1 MSESLPWALALLL
14 LGIGLRMSAFFSGTE
29 TGFYRVSFL
38 RLQLDAQSGD
48 RVAKRLMWFAQNP
61 SYFVAT
67 TLIGNNV
74 AHYLITVAMGWL
86 TFLVFHKETDWLE
99 MATTVAS
106 TPLVFVAGELLPKS
120 VYYRIP
126 LQRLRSESGWFIGF
140 FRLFFPLV
148 VPLIG
153 LTRLLQRLRGG
164 GEKPADLVLGRTQ
177 LVQLLTRGHQAGLLT
192 DVQNRLIHGL
202 MHTVSQGV
210 LQAVTPT
217 PRIFGLPET
226 ASLGELLEFARRFA
240 LTTVPIRRASSD
252 GEWFG
257 YVRVSDAALARRPL
271 ASLVRTLPRID
282 AAQSKLE
289 ALLSLQSSGALL
301 GAVYDGNQLV
311 GIANTHGLAE
321 QLFRPPQPA

>member
-1 MSESLPWALALLL
+1 MSETWSLAVALLL
-14 LGIGLRMSAFFSGTE
+14 LGIGLRLSAFFSGTE

-48 RVAKRLMWFAQNP
+48 KVAGRLVWFAQNP

-74 AHYLITVAMGWL
+74 AHYLITVALGWL
-86 TFLVFHKETDWLE
+86 TFLVFHKEADWLE
-99 MATTVAS
+99 MLTTVLS

-126 LQRLRSESGWFIGF
+126 LERLRKESGWFLAF
-140 FRLFFPLV
+140 YRLFFPLV

-164 GEKPADLVLGRTQ
+164 GEKPSDLVLGRTQ

-217 PRIFGLPET
+217 PRIFGLPDST
-226 ASLGELLEFARRFA
+226 GVADLLDFARRYG
-240 LTTVPIRRASSD
+240 LTTVPIRHTA
-252 GEWFG
+252 GEQEWYG
-257 YVRVSDAALARRPL
+257 YVRVADAALTRRPL
-271 ASLVRTLPRID
+271 ATLVRPLPKID
-282 AAQSKLE
+282 ATQSKLE
-289 ALLSLQSSGALL
+289 ALLTLQSAGSLL
-301 GAVYDGNQLV
+301 GAVYDGARLV

-321 QLFRPPQPA
+321 QLFRPPKPA